1 MLVICPHCDYE
12 ENTTTKIVHHVKE
25 TDTLYEVGILCIN
38 CHKWTHCFYIT
49 GRIQKMRQKMDK
61 LSVISGQFPRDI
73 RLKKRVN
80 KASKSYKR
88 AFTQLQVLMQEKQEV
103 GNV

>member
-1 MLVICPHCDYE
+1 
-12 ENTTTKIVHHVKE
+12 
-25 TDTLYEVGILCIN
+25 
-38 CHKWTHCFYIT
+38 
-49 GRIQKMRQKMDK
+49 MRQKMDK